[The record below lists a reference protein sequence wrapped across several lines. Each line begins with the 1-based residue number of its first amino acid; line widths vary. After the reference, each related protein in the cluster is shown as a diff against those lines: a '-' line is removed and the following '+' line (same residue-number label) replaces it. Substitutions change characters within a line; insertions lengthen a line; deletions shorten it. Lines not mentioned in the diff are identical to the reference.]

1 MKKVAKRAAIGA
13 AAVGAAGAGA
23 AAARTPRGRTVISR
37 VVEQV
42 RDTAGS
48 IGQSVSGM
56 MPGRREEEGMGGPAG
71 GSDLDTDMNDEF

>member
-1 MKKVAKRAAIGA
+1 
-13 AAVGAAGAGA
+13 
-23 AAARTPRGRTVISR
+23 VISR

-56 MPGRREEEGMGGPAG
+56 MPGRREEEETGGG
-71 GSDLDTDMNDEF
+71 DMDTDMNDEF